1 MDTHDQ
7 RNQRNR
13 EIENDEE
20 DDQPVTLNQT
30 AGDVVEEI
38 LARRE
43 EFAVEPYDIEG
54 ALVVDMGIKATGTL
68 GAGVYLARACL
79 ADLAL
84 VNLTPVVVDGCTLPG
99 ISVEV
104 RQPKLACMASQYAG
118 WQITVGKFFG
128 MGSGPMRAIYAKEKL
143 FEHLEY
149 SEEPQTS
156 VGIIETG
163 KIPDESVVRYI
174 CEKLDI
180 DPEELTL
187 LCARTASLAGGTQI
201 AARTVE
207 TAMHKLHELKFD
219 LNKVVSGYG
228 VAPIPPVAKDDMA
241 AIGRTND
248 AVLYGGR
255 VTLYV
260 NGPDDAIA
268 NIIDKLPATSSKDY
282 GRPFAE
288 VFKEYNYDFY
298 KVDPMLFSPGA
309 VVIQNIQ
316 TGRTFRA
323 GKVNDEVLAKSFFS

>member
-1 MDTHDQ
+1 MDS

-13 EIENDEE
+13 EVENEDE

-43 EFAVEPYDIEG
+43 ELAVEPYDTEG
-54 ALVVDMGIKATGTL
+54 ALVVDMGIRAPGTL

-84 VNLTPVVVDGCTLPG
+84 VALTPVTVDGCTLPG
-99 ISVEV
+99 IAVEV

-118 WQITVGKFFG
+118 WQINVGKFFG

-149 SEEPQTS
+149 SEEPQTA

-163 KIPDESVVRYI
+163 KLPDESVVRHI

-180 DPEELTL
+180 EPEELTL

-201 AARTVE
+201 VARTVE

-219 LNKVVSGYG
+219 LNAVISGYG

-260 NGPDDAIA
+260 KCADEAIA
-268 NIIDKLPATSSKDY
+268 AIIDKLPATSSRDY
-282 GRPFAE
+282 GRPFGE

-323 GKVNDEVLAKSFFS
+323 GKINDEVLAKSFFS

>member
-1 MDTHDQ
+1 MDP
-7 RNQRNR
+7 RNQDNR
-13 EIENDEE
+13 EQDNED

-30 AGDVVEEI
+30 ASDVVEEI

-43 EFAVEPYDIEG
+43 ELAVEPYDIDG
-54 ALVVDMGIKATGTL
+54 ALIVDMGVRATGTL

-84 VNLTPVVVDGCTLPG
+84 VSLTPVVVDGCTLPG
-99 ISVEV
+99 VQVEV
-104 RQPKLACMASQYAG
+104 RQPRLACMASQYAG
-118 WQITVGKFFG
+118 WQIKVGKFFG
-128 MGSGPMRAIYAKEKL
+128 MGSGPMRAIYAKEEL
-143 FEHLEY
+143 FEHLQY
-149 SEEPQTS
+149 SEEPQTA

-163 KIPDESVVRYI
+163 KLPDESVVRHI

-187 LCARTASLAGGTQI
+187 LCARTASLAGGAQI
-201 AARTVE
+201 VARTVE

-219 LNKVVSGYG
+219 LSKVVSGYG
-228 VAPIPPVAKDDMA
+228 VAPVPPVAKDDMA

-268 NIIDKLPATSSKDY
+268 AIIDKLPATSSRDY
-282 GRPFAE
+282 GRPFGE
-288 VFKEYNYDFY
+288 IFKEYNYDFY